1 MTKIAAVQM
10 ASGAQVAANLMKAGE
25 LIHQAANKGAD
36 LVILPENF
44 ALMGKQDKDHLQIA
58 EYAGQGV
65 IQDFLVKQAKQ
76 HKIWILAGA
85 IPLRLEDHPTAK
97 THQIPEKVST
107 SALLFNAEGEQ
118 VVRYDKIH
126 LFDVELPNGDVYAE
140 SDTTQAGTDSVVVDT
155 PFGKLGI
162 AICYDLRFPEL
173 FREMS
178 AEGAQIFAIPA
189 AFTDTTGK
197 AHWEV
202 LLRARAIENLS
213 YVVAAGQGGYHV
225 NGKATHGH
233 SMIID
238 YWGNVR
244 EVLEKGEGVIVSTI
258 DLNTLESVR
267 KNFPVLEHRELCLAL

>member
-10 ASGAQVAANLMKAGE
+10 ASGAQVQANLMKAGE
-25 LIHQAANKGAD
+25 LIQQAAAQDAN
-36 LVILPENF
+36 LVVLPENF
-44 ALMGKQDKDHLQIA
+44 ALMGKNEKDHLQIA

-65 IQDFLVKQAKQ
+65 IQDFLAKQAKQ
-76 HKIWILAGA
+76 YGLWILGGS
-85 IPLRLEDHPTAK
+85 IPLRLDDTPANAT
-97 THQIPEKVST
+97 PSKVSA
-107 SALLFNAEGEQ
+107 SALLFNDQGEQ
-118 VVRYDKIH
+118 VARYDKMH
-126 LFDVELPNGDVYAE
+126 LFDARLPNGDVYAE
-140 SDTTQAGTDSVVVDT
+140 SDTTQPGFDSMVIDT

-213 YVVAAGQGGYHV
+213 YVIAAGQGGYHV
-225 NGKATHGH
+225 NGKATYGH

-258 DLNTLESVR
+258 DLNTLDSVR
-267 KNFPVLEHRELCLAL
+267 TNFPVLEHRELCLAL

>member
-10 ASGAQVAANLMKAGE
+10 ASGAQVQANLMKAGE
-25 LIHQAANKGAD
+25 LIQQAAAQDAN
-36 LVILPENF
+36 LVVLPENF
-44 ALMGKQDKDHLQIA
+44 ALMGKNEKDHLQIA
-58 EYAGQGV
+58 EYAGQGI
-65 IQDFLVKQAKQ
+65 IQDFLAKQAKQ
-76 HKIWILAGA
+76 YGLWILGGS
-85 IPLRLEDHPTAK
+85 IPLRLDDTLANATPS
-97 THQIPEKVST
+97 KVSA
-107 SALLFNAEGEQ
+107 SALLFNDQGEQ
-118 VVRYDKIH
+118 VARYDKMH
-126 LFDVELPNGDVYAE
+126 LFDARLPNGDVYAE
-140 SDTTQAGTDSVVVDT
+140 SDTTQPGFDSMVIDT

-213 YVVAAGQGGYHV
+213 YVIAAGQGGYHV
-225 NGKATHGH
+225 NGKATYGH

-258 DLNTLESVR
+258 DLNTLDSVR
-267 KNFPVLEHRELCLAL
+267 TNFPVLEHRELCLAL

>member
-10 ASGAQVAANLMKAGE
+10 ASGAQVHANLMKAGE
-25 LIHQAANKGAD
+25 LIQQAAARDAN
-36 LVILPENF
+36 LVVLPENF
-44 ALMGKQDKDHLQIA
+44 ALMGKHEKDHLQIA
-58 EYAGQGV
+58 EYAGQGM
-65 IQDFLVKQAKQ
+65 IQDFLAKQAKQ
-76 HKIWILAGA
+76 YGLWILGGS
-85 IPLRLEDHPTAK
+85 IPLRLDDTPANIT
-97 THQIPEKVST
+97 PNKVSA
-107 SALLFNAEGEQ
+107 SALLFNAQGEQ
-118 VVRYDKIH
+118 VARYDKMH
-126 LFDVELPNGDVYAE
+126 LFDVRLPNGDVYAE
-140 SDTTQAGTDSVVVDT
+140 SDTTQPGFDSMVVDT

-178 AEGAQIFAIPA
+178 AEGAQIFVIPA

-213 YVVAAGQGGYHV
+213 YVIAAGQGGYHI
-225 NGKATHGH
+225 NGKATYGH

-258 DLNTLESVR
+258 DLSTLDSVR
-267 KNFPVLEHRELCLAL
+267 TNFPVLEHRELCLAL

>member
-10 ASGAQVAANLMKAGE
+10 ASGAQVHANLMKAGE
-25 LIHQAANKGAD
+25 LIQQAAARDAN
-36 LVILPENF
+36 LVVLPENF
-44 ALMGKQDKDHLQIA
+44 ALMGKHEKDHLQIA
-58 EYAGQGV
+58 EYAGQGM
-65 IQDFLVKQAKQ
+65 IQDFLAKQAKQ
-76 HKIWILAGA
+76 YGLWILGGS
-85 IPLRLEDHPTAK
+85 IPLRLDDTPANIT
-97 THQIPEKVST
+97 PNKVSA
-107 SALLFNAEGEQ
+107 SALLFNAQGEQ
-118 VVRYDKIH
+118 VARYDKMH
-126 LFDVELPNGDVYAE
+126 LFDVRLPNGDVYAE
-140 SDTTQAGTDSVVVDT
+140 SDTTQPGFNSMVVDT

-178 AEGAQIFAIPA
+178 AEGAQIFVIPA

-213 YVVAAGQGGYHV
+213 YVIAAGQGGYHI
-225 NGKATHGH
+225 NGKATYGH

-258 DLNTLESVR
+258 DLSTLDSVR
-267 KNFPVLEHRELCLAL
+267 TNFPVLEHRELCLAL

>member
-10 ASGAQVAANLMKAGE
+10 ASGAQVHANLMKAGE
-25 LIHQAANKGAD
+25 LIQQAAARDAN
-36 LVILPENF
+36 LVVLPENF
-44 ALMGKQDKDHLQIA
+44 ALMGKHEKDHLQIA
-58 EYAGQGV
+58 EYAGQGM
-65 IQDFLVKQAKQ
+65 IQDFLAKQAKQ
-76 HKIWILAGA
+76 YGLWILGGS
-85 IPLRLEDHPTAK
+85 IPLRLDDTPANIT
-97 THQIPEKVST
+97 PNKVSA
-107 SALLFNAEGEQ
+107 SALLFNAQGEP
-118 VVRYDKIH
+118 VARYDKMH
-126 LFDVELPNGDVYAE
+126 LFDVRLPNGDVYAE
-140 SDTTQAGTDSVVVDT
+140 SDTTQPGFDSMVVDT

-178 AEGAQIFAIPA
+178 AEGAQIFVIPA

-213 YVVAAGQGGYHV
+213 YVIAAGQGGYHI
-225 NGKATHGH
+225 NGKATYGH

-258 DLNTLESVR
+258 DLSTLDSVR
-267 KNFPVLEHRELCLAL
+267 TNFPVLEHRELCLAL